1 MKKINWGGFL
11 SLAALPLLQLALGV
25 VLLLDPD
32 AVMAGIFRIL
42 GWLLVAAALFLA
54 LSLATDRVRVT
65 GRVIGAAVC
74 GIGGVLLL
82 RNPLIL
88 AAGTGKVLG
97 VLLILRA
104 VAGFVQGGKV
114 SGQPVRHALGELPE
128 LILGIFLLLSPMT
141 PTRLIFGIIGAVLIV
156 GAVLKLL
163 GMKKELAA
171 LTEPEKPK
179 IIDADE

>member
-1 MKKINWGGFL
+1 MKNTNWKAFL
-11 SLAALPLLQLALGV
+11 SLAVLPLLQLLLGAM
-25 VLLLDPD
+25 LLLNPD
-32 AVMAGIFRIL
+32 GALAAVFRII

-54 LSLATDRVRVT
+54 FSLAADRVCAP
-65 GRVIGAAVC
+65 GRVIGALVC

-114 SGQPVRHALGELPE
+114 SGRPVRHALGELPE
-128 LILGIFLLLSPMT
+128 LILGIFLLLSPMA

-171 LTEPEKPK
+171 LTGPEKPK